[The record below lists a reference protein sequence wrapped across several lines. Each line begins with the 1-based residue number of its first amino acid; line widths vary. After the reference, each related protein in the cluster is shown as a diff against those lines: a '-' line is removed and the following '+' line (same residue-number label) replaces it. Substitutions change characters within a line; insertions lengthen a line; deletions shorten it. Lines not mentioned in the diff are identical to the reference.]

1 VTHGLFLVARD
12 FRHAVRSI
20 RKMPGVAA
28 VVIASLGIGIGV
40 NTTVFSWIQARTLNP
55 LAGVP
60 SSGSF
65 QLVEP
70 KTDSGIYPGA
80 SWLEF
85 RDLRDRLPAFDD
97 LVAFRMAPFSVGDT
111 AWSERTF
118 GLLVSPNY
126 FSALGVT
133 PALGRFFTVDD
144 APIAGGAGEPVA
156 VVSHAFWQA
165 RLGGSPDAV
174 GRTLR
179 VNNRP
184 FTVVGVA
191 QPEFRGTLMG
201 VSFDLWLP
209 ATVAPA
215 VLSGSRELDVRGE
228 RRYSLIGRL
237 KPGLSR
243 DVAQAELDAAMAE
256 FVRAYPDVSRS
267 MRADVLPI
275 WRSPRGPQRM
285 LLGALG
291 VLQGVMFV
299 VLLTVCGNTANLLLA
314 RASARRQEV
323 AVRLALGG
331 GRARIVSLFL
341 TESLVL
347 AGAGTGLGVALA
359 LWGTE
364 ALRAVP
370 MPTPAGVSLRF
381 DSAIDVVTMTFAAGL
396 GLFSGVLFGLAPAL
410 QLARVNP
417 QPALRL
423 GAGAAGRSRVRD
435 ALMFVEVALAVVVL
449 IVAARFVRSFNETQ
463 STDPGFDRE
472 GVVLAAY
479 DLATRARGTD
489 AEGARVFADRL
500 LDRTRALPGVE
511 AAALATSVPLDIHG
525 MGTRF
530 FTLEGRARDD
540 GRQDQAVAN
549 TVSDG
554 YFRAMGIA
562 FRSGT
567 DFAGLADTS
576 APPQAIVNESFVR
589 RYAGDSEPI
598 GRWVEAAGRRY
609 TIVAV
614 VADSLS
620 NAFGE
625 ETTPALYF
633 PFRDRP
639 SPVAE
644 LHVRTRP
651 GRELDIVADLRRAVR
666 ELDPTLPLYNVR
678 TLTQHVE
685 TNLIFQRIP
694 ARIFAV
700 LGPLLLVLA
709 AIGIY
714 AVVSYGVAQRRAEV
728 GLRMAL
734 GATSGG
740 VVRQIVGETL
750 RVVALGA
757 VAGWVAALLIDR
769 HVAASVPIDV
779 EAFTAVPLVLLVV
792 AAGAAAWPALRAGR
806 IRPVVALK
814 DTAN

>member
-1 VTHGLFLVARD
+1 
-12 FRHAVRSI
+12 
-20 RKMPGVAA
+20 MPGVAA

-40 NTTVFSWIQARTLNP
+40 NTTVFSWIQARTLQP

-60 SSGSF
+60 SGGSF
-65 QLVEP
+65 YLVEP
-70 KTDSGIYPGA
+70 RTDSGIYPGA

-85 RDLRDRLPAFDD
+85 RDLRDRMPAFAD
-97 LVAFRMAPFSVGDT
+97 LIAFRMAPFSVGDA

-126 FSALGVT
+126 FTALGVT
-133 PALGRFFTVDD
+133 PALGRFFSIDD

-165 RLGGSPDAV
+165 RLGGGPDAI

-179 VNNRP
+179 VNNRT
-184 FTVVGVA
+184 FTVVGIA
-191 QPEFRGTLMG
+191 QPDFRGTLMG
-201 VSFDLWLP
+201 VSFDLWIP
-209 ATVAPA
+209 ATFAPA
-215 VLSGSRELDVRGE
+215 VQSGSRELETRGQ
-228 RRYSLIGRL
+228 RGYSLIGRL
-237 KPGLSR
+237 KPGVST
-243 DVAQAELDAAMAE
+243 DVAQSELEAAMADFARE
-256 FVRAYPDVSRS
+256 YPDISRS

-275 WRSPRGPQRM
+275 WRAPRGPQRM
-285 LLGALG
+285 LLGALA
-291 VLQGVMFV
+291 VLQGLMFI
-299 VLLTVCGNTANLLLA
+299 VLLTVCGNTANLLLG

-331 GRARIVSLFL
+331 GRVRIVSLLL

-347 AGAGTGLGVALA
+347 AGAGTALGVALA
-359 LWGTE
+359 VWGTD

-370 MPTPAGVSLRF
+370 MPTPAGVSFRF
-381 DSAIDVVTMTFAAGL
+381 ESAVDVVTVAFAAGL
-396 GLFSGVLFGLAPAL
+396 GLLSGVLFGLAPAW
-410 QLARVNP
+410 QLARLDA

-423 GAGAAGRSRVRD
+423 GVSPAGRSRVRD
-435 ALMFVEVALAVVVL
+435 ALMFVEVALAIVVL

-463 STDPGFDRE
+463 STDPGFRKD

-479 DLATRARGTD
+479 DLATRARGID
-489 AEGARVFADRL
+489 PESSRAFAARL
-500 LDRTRALPGVE
+500 LARTRELPGVE

-540 GRQDQAVAN
+540 GRPDQAVAN

-554 YFRAMGIA
+554 YFRTMGIA
-562 FRSGT
+562 LRAGT
-567 DFAGLADTS
+567 DFAGLGDTD
-576 APPQAIVNESFVR
+576 APPQAIVNESFTR
-589 RYAGDSEPI
+589 RYLRGGEPV

-609 TIVAV
+609 TIVGV

-625 ETTPALYF
+625 ASTPALYF
-633 PFRDRP
+633 SFRDRP
-639 SPVAE
+639 SAVAE

-651 GRELDIVADLRRAVR
+651 GGEMDIAADVRRALR
-666 ELDPTLPLYNVR
+666 DIDPTLPLYNVR
-678 TLTQHVE
+678 TLSQHVE

-734 GATSGG
+734 GATAGR

-750 RVVALGA
+750 KVVAAGA
-757 VAGWVAALLIDR
+757 VAGWVLALGIDR
-769 HVAASVPIDV
+769 QVASSVPFDIQ
-779 EAFTAVPLVLLVV
+779 AFAAVPLLLLVV
-792 AAGAAAWPALRAGR
+792 AVGAATWPALRAGR
-806 IRPVVALK
+806 VRPVVALK
-814 DTAN
+814 ETGN